1 MTWKSFV
8 NLIVGNKELW
18 KKEFILISQF
28 TTLIAATEEKR
39 KNFDCNFV
47 NNIFSDFLIMKVH
60 V

>member
-1 MTWKSFV
+1 M
-8 NLIVGNKELW
+8 

-28 TTLIAATEEKR
+28 TTLIAATEEER